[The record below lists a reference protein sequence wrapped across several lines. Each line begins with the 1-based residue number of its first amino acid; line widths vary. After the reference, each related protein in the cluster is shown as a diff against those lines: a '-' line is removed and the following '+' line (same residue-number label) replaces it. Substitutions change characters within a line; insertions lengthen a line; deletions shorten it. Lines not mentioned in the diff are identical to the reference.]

1 MLLGL
6 MAGGAPPPTAAT
18 EGAPIPELL
27 KLPLLEFGS
36 SGFGGPADCHLI
48 IKVEIIGGLTGLL
61 SRMRSSSSITAAERR
76 GSS

>member
-6 MAGGAPPPTAAT
+6 MAGGAPPTAAT